1 MEKLT
6 LDPPE
11 IGLWYRAQNGD
22 VFSVVAMDS
31 KYAENTGTIEIQ
43 YFDGA
48 VEELDRTEWS
58 TMLPRAIPEPED
70 CSGAL
75 DMHTDADP
83 DAGVDVPDAG
93 AWIDPLSVVDRL
105 QE

>member
-1 MEKLT
+1 MAKLT

-11 IGLWYRAQNGD
+11 IGLWYRAQNGE

-31 KYAENTGTIEIQ
+31 NHAENAGTIEIQ

-48 VEELDRTEWS
+48 VEELDRTEWG
-58 TMLPRAIPEPED
+58 TLLPRAVPEPED

-83 DAGVDVPDAG
+83 DAGVDEPDDG
-93 AWIDPLSVVDRL
+93 AWVDPLNVVDRL
-105 QE
+105 Q

>member
-6 LDPPE
+6 LNLPE

-22 VFSVVAMDS
+22 VFSVVAMES
-31 KYAENTGTIEIQ
+31 NYAENQGTIEIQ

-48 VEELDRTEWS
+48 VEELDRTEWGA
-58 TMLPRAIPEPED
+58 MLPQAIPEPED

-75 DMHTDADP
+75 DMRADADP
-83 DAGVDVPDAG
+83 DAGVDESVDDT
-93 AWIDPLSVVDRL
+93 WVDPLSVVDRL
-105 QE
+105 Q